1 MNFNSGNPFNK
12 PSTQDQMVDE
22 APKLAEE
29 PMGMITLPTKPSAEP
44 TRELPADTYGTLSNV
59 VLEEDDGKAK
69 SKNGETLPFKPEDTL
84 PILDSVL
91 QNGYALDTFQIRK
104 INVVLRSRFGWEEE
118 AGWRAFESVGAQ
130 VRAAQDRSLM
140 TAMLAGSLVEY
151 GQHKF
156 PPMNTGTQEEL
167 NKSYQDRLNF
177 VNSLPALAITLL
189 LQKLTEFEAKQAY
202 VADNFDSL
210 TKDF

>member
-1 MNFNSGNPFNK
+1 MNFNNSNPFNK
-12 PSTQDQMVDE
+12 QGTLDKQGIPSE
-22 APKLAEE
+22 APIAEE
-29 PMGMITLPTKPSAEP
+29 PMGTITLPTKSAAPAE
-44 TRELPADTYGTLSNV
+44 ELPADTYGTLSSV
-59 VLEEDDGKAK
+59 VLEDEGKAK
-69 SKNGETLPFKPEDTL
+69 SKTGEPLPFKPEDTL
-84 PILDSVL
+84 PILDSLL
-91 QNGYALDTFQIRK
+91 QSGYALDTFQIRK

-151 GQHKF
+151 GPHKF
-156 PPMNTGTQEEL
+156 PPINTGTQEEL
-167 NKSYQDRLNF
+167 NKSYQDRLTF
-177 VNSLPALAITLL
+177 VNSLPALVITLL

-202 VADNFDSL
+202 VAENFDSL

>member
-1 MNFNSGNPFNK
+1 MNFNNSNPFNK
-12 PSTQDQMVDE
+12 QGTLDQQGIPSE
-22 APKLAEE
+22 APIAEE
-29 PMGMITLPTKPSAEP
+29 PMGTISLPTKPTAPAE
-44 TRELPADTYGTLSNV
+44 ELPADTYGTLSSV
-59 VLEEDDGKAK
+59 VLEDEGKAK
-69 SKNGETLPFKPEDTL
+69 SKTGEPLPFKPEDTL
-84 PILDSVL
+84 PILDSLL
-91 QNGYALDTFQIRK
+91 QSGYALDTFQIRK

-151 GQHKF
+151 GPHKF
-156 PPMNTGTQEEL
+156 PPINTGTQEEL
-167 NKSYQDRLNF
+167 NKSYQDRLTF
-177 VNSLPALAITLL
+177 VNSLPALVITLL

-202 VADNFDSL
+202 VAENFDSL